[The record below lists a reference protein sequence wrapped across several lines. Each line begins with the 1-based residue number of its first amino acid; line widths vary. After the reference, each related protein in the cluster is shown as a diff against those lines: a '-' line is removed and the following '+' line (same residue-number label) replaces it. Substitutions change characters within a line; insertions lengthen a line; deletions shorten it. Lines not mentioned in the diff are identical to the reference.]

1 MFDDFQICPYTGL
14 RSFTEEES
22 IYFKGREEN
31 IEQATEQL
39 QKNKFLMLTGASGDG
54 KSSLVYAGIIPNA
67 RAGFLKSQY
76 SQWAVADFRP
86 ERTPFKNLCKSI
98 AAQLGIGNVETVESE
113 LKHGFS
119 ALIELYKNSSRYL
132 DTQSEEWIEADESKK
147 AELKRNSA
155 NLLILTDQFEEFFTN
170 PENYQNGAPS
180 RESNLVLNLLLETAR
195 ISYEENLP
203 VYVIFTMRSDFIGQC
218 AAFRGLP
225 EYIGFSQF
233 FVPRLNRTQLQQVVE
248 EPAMLSGN
256 RISRRLTERLIY
268 DLTEGGDQLPILQ
281 HALNQIWHAADQ
293 GKQEMDLIHYAMVG
307 GMPAD
312 ELPDN
317 QKTEFKKWFS
327 ELPDEI
333 RNCYHEPGL
342 QNVLDTHTNKLYL
355 EASEYYRKNTG
366 KSISHDDV
374 KKIIKTAFTCLT
386 KIDQSRAVRNR
397 MTLHEITDILNRPGL
412 DAETVGT
419 VLNIFREPGNTFIR
433 PFILDNDEDNRLQ
446 GSDVLDI
453 THESLIRNWKY
464 LEEWALEEYDNYTV
478 FLDFEKQLNRW
489 LSSDKSNGFLLS
501 IGPLVFFENWYERVQ
516 PNKHWIAR
524 YLPDELEI
532 DKKLEKAGQI
542 LTNTREFLSRSSQ
555 KHLVTR
561 KVMQYGTKKIAIMLG
576 ILLMVSLGSYIAWDS
591 YQKQNDT
598 ILRSIKNE
606 TISLANRPNLALQ
619 VIVPSLTEQMI
630 MGTLTIPEII
640 DGIENRDQKIK
651 VATGIASN
659 LVLQGRYEP
668 AEKILQALEIADALL
683 DDLPY
688 EEQNADELS
697 HGLQMIYDF
706 TAASGLVHYYLHNDR
721 SAALVQSNA
730 QRSAVW
736 SLHILLNRP
745 DGFTDIQHLHL
756 AIENSLNQRI
766 FDQNELDQILN
777 ILSPFE
783 SNERSSWVL
792 ENYPRDRTLI
802 RGAQPIYGNRHNGLF
817 QLLAYVYAASGK
829 PQLAI
834 QSVDTILA
842 NQASFFENDY
852 TTHVE
857 NATNIAG
864 VFYTYD
870 KIDQLDDFAA
880 AYTARIN
887 IPVYEFYNRLIAR
900 TQFDIYL
907 VDHLNYYTGTERYHG
922 NLNLKFA
929 SDEMLSF
936 FFSKIREDIQKTG
949 NPDARNF
956 NLALSH
962 KDEGVML
969 AFRNDM
975 RQGNL
980 LTSEIQEHFEQAINY
995 YSQTSGDFLRQNITI
1010 STASGLD
1017 FATYP
1022 RNHLFQFPD
1031 FRVPFYAGEPRA
1043 RIFSYNSPMFAEYL
1057 IDNELFDQVYTDRES
1072 LRYFETWI
1080 QDYHAVMS
1088 SRDWTSREP
1097 MPYESLKKIA
1107 LRLDEA
1113 GAEENTDLNLLYLH
1127 LADIEF
1133 SQNNPE
1139 NGIASLRK
1147 IRTDRLLNSFQYA
1160 LPFFINTY
1168 SLELTA
1174 HAVANAML
1182 HGESELAG
1190 NFVNVFQLEVN
1201 RSSIYAYASQR
1212 LSLRNRNE
1220 TAAIQLLDSART
1232 EMLRL
1237 DNPSVFQP
1245 NRLIYATALAYQN
1258 PVDNRETAYQT
1269 IKNSGNKFSS
1279 IFGFSLSDAF
1289 FDDLYSAT
1297 SHIPELVSSSD
1308 RLQFYYN
1315 ILYGANMNRTDET
1328 EWKKYRNNEFIF
1340 IRRFLPYI
1348 PESS

>member
-67 RAGFLKSQY
+67 RAGFLKSKY

-132 DTQSEEWIEADESKK
+132 DTESAEWIEADESKK

-195 ISYEENLP
+195 ISHEENLP
-203 VYVIFTMRSDFIGQC
+203 VYVVFTMRSDFIGQC

-233 FVPRLNRTQLQQVVE
+233 FVPRLNRTQLQQVIE
-248 EPAMLSGN
+248 EPAILSGN

-268 DLTEGGDQLPILQ
+268 DLSEGGDQLPILQ

-293 GKQEMDLIHYAMVG
+293 GRQEMDLIHYAKVG

-312 ELPDN
+312 ELPND
-317 QKTEFKKWFS
+317 QKAVFKQWFDK
-327 ELPDEI
+327 LPDEI
-333 RNCYHEPGL
+333 QACYQEPGL
-342 QNVLDTHTNKLYL
+342 QNVLDSHTNKLYL
-355 EASEYYRKNTG
+355 EASEYYRNHTG
-366 KSISHDDV
+366 KTISHDDV

-397 MTLHEITDILNRPGL
+397 MTLREITDILNHPGL
-412 DAETVGT
+412 DTETVGA

-433 PFILDNDEDNRLQ
+433 PFIREDDEDNSLQ

-464 LEEWALEEYDNYTV
+464 LEEWAHEEYDNYTV
-478 FLDFEKQLNRW
+478 YLDFEKQLNRW
-489 LSSDKSNGFLLS
+489 LSSDKSNGYLLS
-501 IGPLVFFENWYERVQ
+501 IGPLTFFESWYERVQ
-516 PNKHWIAR
+516 PNIHWIAR
-524 YLPDELEI
+524 YLPEELES
-532 DKKLEKAGQI
+532 DKKLEKAAQI
-542 LTNTREFLSRSSQ
+542 LSNTREFLSRSA
-555 KHLVTR
+555 KRHLVTR
-561 KVMQYGTKKIAIMLG
+561 KVMQYGTKKIAVILG
-576 ILLMVSLGSYIAWDS
+576 VILLISLGTYGVWDI

-606 TISLANRPNLALQ
+606 TLALANRPNLALQ
-619 VIVPSLTEQMI
+619 VIVPSLAEQMI
-630 MGTLTIPEII
+630 MGTLTIPEIVA
-640 DGIENRDQKIK
+640 GIENRDQKIK

-659 LVLQGRYEP
+659 LLLQGRYEP
-668 AEKILQALEIADALL
+668 AEKILQALEIADGLL
-683 DDLPY
+683 EEIQF
-688 EEQNADELS
+688 EEQSVNELS
-697 HGLQMIYDF
+697 HGLEMIYDF
-706 TAASGLVHYYLHNDR
+706 TAASGLAHYYLQNER
-721 SAALVQSNA
+721 SEALVQSNA
-730 QRSAVW
+730 RRSAAW
-736 SLHILLNRP
+736 SMHILLNRP
-745 DGFTDIQHLHL
+745 EGFTDIQHLHL
-756 AIENSLNQRI
+756 AIENSLNHRI
-766 FDQNELDQILN
+766 FDQNDLGLILN

-783 SNERSSWVL
+783 SDERSSWVT
-792 ENYPRDRTLI
+792 ENYPRDRILI

-829 PQLAI
+829 PQMAI
-834 QSVDTILA
+834 QSVDSILA
-842 NQASFFENDY
+842 NQGSFFENDY
-852 TTHVE
+852 TTHIE

-864 VFYTYD
+864 VFYTYNNL
-870 KIDQLDDFAA
+870 DQLDEFVA

-887 IPVYEFYNRLIAR
+887 IPAYEFYNRLIAR
-900 TQFDIYL
+900 TQFDVYF
-907 VDHLNYYTGTERYHG
+907 VEHLNYYTGTDRYHG
-922 NLNLKFA
+922 NLNLKFS

-936 FFSKIREDIQKTG
+936 FFTKIREHIQKTG
-949 NPDARNF
+949 DPDARNF
-956 NLALSH
+956 NMALSH

-975 RQGNL
+975 RPGNPFRN
-980 LTSEIQEHFEQAINY
+980 EIDAHFEQAVAY
-995 YSQTSGDFLRQNITI
+995 YNETSEAYLRQNITI

-1031 FRVPFYAGEPRA
+1031 YRIPFYAGEPRG

-1057 IDNELFDQVYTDRES
+1057 IDHELFDRVYSDRES

-1088 SRDWTSREP
+1088 SRDLTSREP
-1097 MPYESLKKIA
+1097 MPYETMKKIA
-1107 LRLDEA
+1107 LRLEEA
-1113 GAEENTDLNLLYLH
+1113 GADENTDLNLLYLH

-1139 NGIASLRK
+1139 NGIASLQK
-1147 IRTDRLLNSFQYA
+1147 VKTDRLLNSFQYT

-1174 HAVANAML
+1174 KAVANATL
-1182 HGESELAG
+1182 HGETELAG
-1190 NFVNVFQLEVN
+1190 NLINVFQLEVN
-1201 RSSIYAYASQR
+1201 RSSVYAFASKQ

-1245 NRLIYATALAYQN
+1245 NRLIYASALAYQN
-1258 PVDNRETAYQT
+1258 PVDNREEAYEA
-1269 IKNSGNKFSS
+1269 IKNSDGKFAAM
-1279 IFGFSLSDAF
+1279 FDFSLSDAF
-1289 FDDLYSAT
+1289 YNDLYSAT
-1297 SHIPELVSSSD
+1297 NHIPELVSSND
-1308 RLQFYYN
+1308 RLLFYYR
-1315 ILYGANMNRTDET
+1315 ILYGANMNRTNET
-1328 EWKKYRNNEFIF
+1328 EWEKYRNNEFIF
-1340 IRRFLPYI
+1340 LRRFLPYI

>member
-1 MFDDFQICPYTGL
+1 MFDDYQICPFTGL

-22 IYFKGREEN
+22 IYFKGREDN
-31 IEQATEQL
+31 IEKATEQL

-67 RAGFLKSQY
+67 RAGFLKSQF

-86 ERTPFKNLCKSI
+86 ERSPFKNLCKSI
-98 AAQLGIGNVETVESE
+98 ASQLEIDNVETVESE

-132 DTQSEEWIEADESKK
+132 DTESAEYIEADESKRT
-147 AELKRNSA
+147 EIKRKPA

-195 ISYEENLP
+195 ISYEEDLP
-203 VYVIFTMRSDFIGQC
+203 VYVVFTMRSDFIGQC

-248 EPAMLSGN
+248 EPATLSGN

-293 GKQEMDLIHYAMVG
+293 GRQEMDLIHYAKVG
-307 GMPAD
+307 GMSAD
-312 ELPDN
+312 ELPED
-317 QKTEFKKWFS
+317 QRADFKQWFD
-327 ELPDEI
+327 ELPNEI
-333 RNCYHEPGL
+333 RDCYHEPGL
-342 QNVLDTHTNKLYL
+342 QNVLDSHTNKLYL
-355 EASEYYRKNTG
+355 EASDYYHRNTG
-366 KSISHDDV
+366 KTIPHDDV

-397 MTLHEITDILNRPGL
+397 MTLQEITDILNRPGL
-412 DAETVGT
+412 DTNTVGA

-433 PFILDNDEDNRLQ
+433 PFILEDDEANTLQ

-453 THESLIRNWKY
+453 THESLIRNWEY
-464 LEEWALEEYDNYTV
+464 LEEWAHEEYDNYTV
-478 FLDFEKQLNRW
+478 YLDFEKQLNRW
-489 LSSDKSNGFLLS
+489 LNSNKSNGYLLS
-501 IGPLVFFENWYERVQ
+501 IGPLTFFENWYDRVQ

-524 YLPDELEI
+524 YLPEELES
-532 DKKLEKAGQI
+532 DKKLDKADQI
-542 LTNTREFLSRSSQ
+542 LTNTREFLNRSAK
-555 KHLVTR
+555 KHIVTR
-561 KVMQYGTKKIAIMLG
+561 KVMQYGTKKLAVILG
-576 ILLMVSLGSYIAWDS
+576 VLLLISLGTFAAWDT
-591 YQKQNDT
+591 YQKQNST
-598 ILRSIKNE
+598 ILQTIKNE
-606 TISLANRPNLALQ
+606 TITLANRPNLALQ
-619 VIVPSLTEQMI
+619 IIVPSLVEQMI

-640 DGIENRDQKIK
+640 TGIESRDQKIK

-659 LVLQGRYEP
+659 LLLQGRYEP
-668 AEKILQALEIADALL
+668 ANEILQALEIADRLL
-683 DDLPY
+683 EEISY
-688 EEQNADELS
+688 EEQNVNGLS
-697 HGLQMIYDF
+697 HGLQMVYDF
-706 TAASGLVHYYLHNDR
+706 TAASGLAHFYLQNDR
-721 SAALVQSNA
+721 SEALVQSNA
-730 QRSAVW
+730 RRSAAWAMYV
-736 SLHILLNRP
+736 LLNRP

-756 AIENSLNQRI
+756 AIENSLNHRV
-766 FDQNELDQILN
+766 FDENDLDQILN

-783 SNERSSWVL
+783 SDERSSWVV
-792 ENYPRDRTLI
+792 ENYQRDRVLI

-817 QLLAYVYAASGK
+817 QILAYLYAAAGES
-829 PQLAI
+829 QMVI
-834 QSVDTILA
+834 QSVETILA
-842 NQASFFENDY
+842 NQGSFFESDY

-870 KIDQLDDFAA
+870 NIDQLDNFVA

-887 IPVYEFYNRLIAR
+887 IPTYEFYNRLIAR

-907 VDHLNYYTGTERYHG
+907 VDHLNYYTGTERYHS
-922 NLNLKFA
+922 NLNLKF
-929 SDEMLSF
+929 SDDEMLTF
-936 FFSKIREDIQKTG
+936 FFTKIREDIQKIE
-949 NPDARNF
+949 NPDVRNF

-975 RQGNL
+975 RPGDPFI
-980 LTSEIQEHFEQAINY
+980 SEINSHFEKAVGY
-995 YSQTSGDFLRQNITI
+995 YSQTSEAYLRQNITI
-1010 STASGLD
+1010 STNSGLD
-1017 FATYP
+1017 FVSYT

-1031 FRVPFYAGEPRA
+1031 YRVPFYAGEPRA
-1043 RIFSYNSPMFAEYL
+1043 RIFSYNSSKFTEYL
-1057 IDNELFDQVYTDRES
+1057 IDNRLFNQIYSDRES
-1072 LRYFETWI
+1072 LRVFELWI

-1097 MPYESLKKIA
+1097 MPYESMKKIA
-1107 LRLDEA
+1107 IRLEEA
-1113 GAEENTDLNLLYLH
+1113 GADNNTDLNLLYLH
-1127 LADIEF
+1127 LADAEF
-1133 SQNNPE
+1133 SQNSPE
-1139 NGIASLRK
+1139 NGIASLQK
-1147 IRTDRLLNSFQYA
+1147 IKTDRLLNSFQYS
-1160 LPFFINTY
+1160 LPFFVNTY

-1174 HAVANAML
+1174 NAVANATL
-1182 HGESELAG
+1182 HGETELVG
-1190 NFVNVFQLEVN
+1190 NLINVFQLEVN

-1212 LSLRNRNE
+1212 LSLRNENE
-1220 TAAIQLLDSART
+1220 TVAIQLLDSART

-1237 DNPSVFQP
+1237 DNLSVFQP
-1245 NRLIYATALAYQN
+1245 NRLIYATALTFQN
-1258 PVDNRETAYQT
+1258 PSENREAAYQT
-1269 IKNSGNKFSS
+1269 IKNSGNKFSA
-1279 IFGFSLSDAF
+1279 IFMFSLSDAF

-1308 RLQFYYN
+1308 RLQFYYFT
-1315 ILYGANMNRTDET
+1315 LYGANMNRTNKTKWE
-1328 EWKKYRNNEFIF
+1328 KYRNNEFIF